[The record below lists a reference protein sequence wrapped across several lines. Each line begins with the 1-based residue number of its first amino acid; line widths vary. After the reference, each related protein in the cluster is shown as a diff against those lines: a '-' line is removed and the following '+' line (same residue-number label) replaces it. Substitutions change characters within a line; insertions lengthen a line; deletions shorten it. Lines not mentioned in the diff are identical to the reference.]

1 MAHFETDAEVYD
13 QLGGILHNLMGN
25 EARLRQLRL
34 ADAVVQFAFHRPD
47 ATVTL
52 DVRAGRPPR
61 IELGTSSVRP
71 DVVLAMDADVGRA
84 LLHGELN
91 ATLAFARGDVRTKGP
106 VAKVLRVVPA
116 TVDAH
121 EVEADSPVEVA
132 AIAPAPSKPEPEAA
146 PEPEPE
152 AALEPEAEAAPE
164 PEPEAAPEPQ
174 PEAAPEPQPEAASEP
189 EPEVAPEPEAE
200 AAPEPEPEAAPEPE
214 PEPGPE
220 AGPVA
225 ES

>member
-34 ADAVVQFAFHRPD
+34 ADAVVQFAFRRPD

-52 DVRAGRPPR
+52 DVRAGKPPR
-61 IELGTSSVRP
+61 IELGSSSLRP
-71 DVVLAMDADVGRA
+71 DVVLAMDADVGHA

-91 ATLAFARGDVRTKGP
+91 ATLAFSRGDVRTKGS

-116 TVDAH
+116 TVGAH

-132 AIAPAPSKPEPEAA
+132 AVAPGPPPGAA
-146 PEPEPE
+146 PE
-152 AALEPEAEAAPE
+152 AE
-164 PEPEAAPEPQ
+164 PEPPAV
-174 PEAAPEPQPEAASEP
+174 EP
-189 EPEVAPEPEAE
+189 ELDAPAEAPEPEAE
-200 AAPEPEPEAAPEPE
+200 AAVEVEAAPDVDPQPE
-214 PEPGPE
+214 PAPD
-220 AGPVA
+220 AG
-225 ES
+225 S